1 MTKEKKFLLG
11 FKILSVLIAFALWV
25 GTSGYK
31 HTTIISKAF
40 TIPVYFENISD
51 DIVLIR
57 DYLYEVNVQ
66 LSGPQKI
73 LKSLKREDVELSINL
88 KGKEFGKHSIPL
100 EGYIK
105 VPDDVIIEDTQPR
118 SIEFRVEKKVS
129 KVLAIKPTV
138 VGTPVDGYEVKRV
151 LTIPSVTTVEGPESE
166 LKGVY
171 SIHTDPIDI
180 TGKTKSVN
188 AVVSVLPASGYVKVK
203 RNKEIEV
210 SVVIEEEN
218 KTFLFK
224 KLKIK
229 KVNTIGKTVWINPKI
244 VNVAATGQISIL
256 ELIVKED
263 IDVYIDCKSLIPRKD
278 DYILTPSVIVKGLHR
293 EEILKNIKFKVLPG
307 SINIRVFK

>member
-66 LSGPQKI
+66 LSGPQRI
-73 LKSLKREDVELSINL
+73 LKNLKREDVEVSINL
-88 KGKEFGKHSIPL
+88 KNKEIGKHSIPL

-105 VPDDVIIEDTQPR
+105 VPEEVTVEDTQPR
-118 SIEFRVEKKVS
+118 SIEFRIEKKIS

-138 VGTPVDGYEVKRV
+138 VGDPRDGYEVMRIM
-151 LTIPSVTTVEGPESE
+151 TMPSVTTVEGPESE

-171 SIHTDPIDI
+171 NIHTDPIDI
-180 TGKTKSVN
+180 TGKTSTVKANVT
-188 AVVSVLPASGYVKVK
+188 LIPASGYVKVK
-203 RNKEIEV
+203 RNQNIEV
-210 SVVIEEEN
+210 TVVIEEEN

-224 KLKIK
+224 KLSIK
-229 KVNTIGKTVWINPKI
+229 KVNAKDKTVWINPKV
-244 VNVAATGQISIL
+244 VNVIATGQISYL
-256 ELIVKED
+256 EKINKKD
-263 IDVYIDCKSLIPRKD
+263 IDVYIDCKDLKPKKE
-278 DYILTPSVIVKGLHR
+278 DYILIPTVDYKGDNR
-293 EEILKNIKFKVLPG
+293 EEILKHVKFKTLPG
-307 SINIRVFK
+307 NINVRIY